1 MSVGSQ
7 SVPSGVKGSLNC
19 FFKADILKKIINYI
33 RNLNF
38 MLGKMNMSMLMSCN
52 ESPEVGQI

>member
-19 FFKADILKKIINYI
+19 FFKADIIKKMHQLHKEFEFHV
-33 RNLNF
+33 R
-38 MLGKMNMSMLMSCN
+38 KN
-52 ESPEVGQI
+52 EYVYVNVM